1 MVRIDLSDWQ
11 IVLSVAAPVAVAL
24 ILFALEARGPLAPAL
39 QKPLGLVGP
48 YFTSVAILFGLV
60 SALLMSDVWQRD
72 NAAWQSVQAEDDALR
87 ALFQLA
93 RTNDLP
99 ELNPVLKAYAAA
111 AARESPYS
119 RAAPDARQKTD
130 RAYEAIV
137 STVSHA
143 YGLESATRIFILS
156 TAAEMRRA
164 RDRRL
169 YVADDETVGIKWLSI
184 IVLGALTQIAIM
196 LVHTGSRPAVRV
208 SVTLFTVA
216 FTFCLLIVAIFDTPF
231 EVTLADEPGKTF
243 HQTLVEF
250 EGGPQSP
257 SDP

>member
-1 MVRIDLSDWQ
+1 MRWLDPSSWQ
-11 IVLSVAAPVAVAL
+11 IILSVATPVAVAL

-48 YFTSVAILFGLV
+48 YFASVAILFGLV
-60 SALLMSDVWQRD
+60 SALLMSDVWQKD
-72 NAAWQSVQAEDDALR
+72 NAARQSVQAEDDALR

-93 RTNDLP
+93 RANDLP
-99 ELNPVLKAYAAA
+99 ELAPLLKAYAAA
-111 AARESPYS
+111 AAKENPYS

-137 STVSHA
+137 SSVSQAH
-143 YGLESATRIFILS
+143 GLESSTRTFLLS

-169 YVADDETVGIKWLSI
+169 YVADDETVGIKWLSM
-184 IVLGALTQIAIM
+184 IVLGALTQIAIL

-208 SVTLFTVA
+208 SVSLFTIA

-231 EVTLADEPGKTF
+231 EVTLANEPGGTF
-243 HQTLVEF
+243 KQTLEEF
-250 EGGPQSP
+250 QGS
-257 SDP
+257 

>member
-1 MVRIDLSDWQ
+1 MIWLGPSSGQ
-11 IVLSVAAPVAVAL
+11 IVLSVATPVAVAL

-48 YFTSVAILFGLV
+48 YFTSVAILFGLI
-60 SALLMSDVWQRD
+60 SALLMSDVWQKD
-72 NAAWQSVQAEDDALR
+72 NSARQSVQAEDDAMR

-93 RTNDLP
+93 RANDMP
-99 ELNPVLKAYAAA
+99 ELTPLLKAYAATA
-111 AARESPYS
+111 AKENPHS
-119 RAAPDARQKTD
+119 RAAPDARQQTD

-143 YGLESATRIFILS
+143 HGLESSTRIFLLS
-156 TAAEMRRA
+156 AAAEMRRA

-169 YVADDETVGIKWLSI
+169 YVADDETVGIKWVSI
-184 IVLGALTQIAIM
+184 IVLGALTQIAIL

-243 HQTLVEF
+243 HQTLE
-250 EGGPQSP
+250 ELQHSP
-257 SDP
+257 